1 MIKGLAEFLRS
12 RKDEIT
18 RSVRVNVVRERVG
31 YSEYTQWDTT
41 VSFDAIEV
49 VDFESLM
56 QQIEEFE
63 ESFEEG
69 GKNAHRNP
77 LNKESE

>member
-18 RSVRVNVVRERVG
+18 NTQRVNVVRKTVG

-41 VSFDAIEV
+41 VSFDEIEV
-49 VDFESLM
+49 VDFEALM
-56 QQIEEFE
+56 QRIEEFE
-63 ESFEEG
+63 ETFQEG
-69 GKNAHRNP
+69 GINSHRNP
-77 LNKESE
+77 LNKE

>member
-18 RSVRVNVVRERVG
+18 RTERVNVVRERVG

-41 VSFDAIEV
+41 VSFDEIEV

-63 ESFEEG
+63 ASFEEG
-69 GKNAHRNP
+69 GENAHRNP
-77 LNKESE
+77 LNKE

>member
-12 RKDEIT
+12 RKDEIIRT
-18 RSVRVNVVRERVG
+18 ERVNIVRERTG

-41 VSFDAIEV
+41 VSFDEIEV
-49 VDFESLM
+49 VDFDSLM

-63 ESFEEG
+63 ETFQEG
-69 GKNAHRNP
+69 GSNSHRNP
-77 LNKESE
+77 MVKS

>member
-18 RSVRVNVVRERVG
+18 RTERVNVVRERIG

-41 VSFDAIEV
+41 VSFDEIEV
-49 VDFESLM
+49 VDFELLM
-56 QQIEEFE
+56 QQIEDFE
-63 ESFEEG
+63 ASFEAG
-69 GKNAHRNP
+69 GENAHRNP
-77 LNKESE
+77 LNKG

>member
-12 RKDEIT
+12 RRDEIT
-18 RSVRVNVVRERVG
+18 RTERVNVVRKRVG

-41 VSFDAIEV
+41 ISFDEIEV

-63 ESFEEG
+63 ESFEAG

-77 LNKESE
+77 LNKE